1 MHEIA
6 HRIAPD
12 TRVAYVDYDTVVC
25 AHGRA
30 LLGGDNVKMIQGDIR
45 EIDALLTSPGLRKL
59 IDFDQ
64 PVAFLMLAVL
74 HFVSDEDGAYDIVRT
89 LRAVSAPGSHL
100 VISHAI
106 DARPDTTPEALEIY
120 KQATAALSL
129 RTSEEIGRFFEGYEL
144 LEPGLVFPG
153 TGGPTPSRPPHPND
167 IGRSATPASPAVPDP
182 VHGAQSPS
190 AGGGADISAPPSRRG
205 ARVLRRLSARQFC
218 APSSLASSARIA
230 SMSRARTCLIRSS
243 RAGAGSAPGWA
254 KTTMPSR
261 IAMTVGIEVISNPWA
276 RACST
281 SVSIFPNVMSS
292 CFSDAFSKI
301 GPNVRHGPHQAAQK
315 SSRTIPLSAISL
327 KFASVTS
334 MVATA
339 APLSSPSSVRLA

>member
-1 MHEIA
+1 MADESSAVHGVDPSVPNVARMYDYYLGGKDNFAADRAAAEQILTYFPETRPSAQENRAFLARAVRALVQAGVRQIVDLGSGLPTRGNVHEIA

-144 LEPGLVFPG
+144 LEPGLVFP
-153 TGGPTPSRPPHPND
+153 RD
-167 IGRSATPASPAVPDP
+167 WRPDP
-182 VHGAQSPS
+182 EQ
-190 AGGGADISAPPSRRG
+190 
-205 ARVLRRLSARQFC
+205 
-218 APSSLASSARIA
+218 
-230 SMSRARTCLIRSS
+230 
-243 RAGAGSAPGWA
+243 
-254 KTTMPSR
+254 
-261 IAMTVGIEVISNPWA
+261 
-276 RACST
+276 
-281 SVSIFPNVMSS
+281 
-292 CFSDAFSKI
+292 
-301 GPNVRHGPHQAAQK
+301 
-315 SSRTIPLSAISL
+315 
-327 KFASVTS
+327 
-334 MVATA
+334 TA
-339 APLSSPSSVRLA
+339 APERHRPIGYAGVARRP